1 MSGNAPVSGDD
12 GPNARTV
19 TAFWTHFAFVLFAIA
34 TLASASYG
42 LHMAVLLVLYARR
55 QKRTRAR
62 QREIIDA
69 FVARDDRANWPHVTT
84 QLPIYNEADV
94 VARLIDAVVA
104 MDYPRAR
111 HEIQVLDDST
121 DDTRD
126 LVDRIVRRYAAEGVD
141 IKAVRRPDRRG
152 YKAGALAHGV
162 RLAKG
167 ELLPVFD
174 ADFVPPPDFLKRAV
188 ALLVENPKA
197 ACVQGVGDISIATSP
212 CSLGPRPWAS
222 TGISPSNRAPGRG
235 TGC

>member
-62 QREIIDA
+62 QRKIIDA

-188 ALLVENPKA
+188 ALLVENP
-197 ACVQGVGDISIATSP
+197 
-212 CSLGPRPWAS
+212 
-222 TGISPSNRAPGRG
+222 
-235 TGC
+235 

>member
-62 QREIIDA
+62 QRKIIDA

-126 LVDRIVRRYAAEGVD
+126 LVDRIVRRYAAGGRGHQGGTAPGSAGLQSWRSGSRGASGQGRV
-141 IKAVRRPDRRG
+141 AAGVRRGFRPA
-152 YKAGALAHGV
+152 AGFSQAG
-162 RLAKG
+162 G
-167 ELLPVFD
+167 
-174 ADFVPPPDFLKRAV
+174 
-188 ALLVENPKA
+188 
-197 ACVQGVGDISIATSP
+197 G
-212 CSLGPRPWAS
+212 AS
-222 TGISPSNRAPGRG
+222 GGKP
-235 TGC
+235 